1 MHFNPPVNFSQI
13 FGIRLG
19 KVSKILIFEEFSKT
33 VNFSH
38 KMLFKSA
45 ILGSTYS
52 LATTIMKLH
61 KKNCK
66 KKQYFEKIYILAYI
80 AKKAIFSP
88 FLGLLAITR
97 GSVVF

>member
-1 MHFNPPVNFSQI
+1 
-13 FGIRLG
+13 
-19 KVSKILIFEEFSKT
+19 
-33 VNFSH
+33 
-38 KMLFKSA
+38 MLFKSA

-61 KKNCK
+61 KKK
-66 KKQYFEKIYILAYI
+66 LQKKQYFEKIYILAYI